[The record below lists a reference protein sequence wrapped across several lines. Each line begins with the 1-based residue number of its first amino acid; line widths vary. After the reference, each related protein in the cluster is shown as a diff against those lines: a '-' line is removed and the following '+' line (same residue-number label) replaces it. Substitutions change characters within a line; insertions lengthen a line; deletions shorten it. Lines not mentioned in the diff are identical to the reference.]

1 MKIIYFIVGF
11 MSAVVAHS
19 FIYDM
24 VKHRNNRN
32 GELIGH
38 CFCFRKG
45 IGECLVLLF
54 NTEPRERPIRPHKY
68 GEYMELLGVS
78 E

>member
-1 MKIIYFIVGF
+1 MKIIYFIVGY

-32 GELIGH
+32 VYNLIALAYFTYVSVINVWLLIG
-38 CFCFRKG
+38 G
-45 IGECLVLLF
+45 
-54 NTEPRERPIRPHKY
+54 
-68 GEYMELLGVS
+68 
-78 E
+78 